1 MPPRDEPLPEGTDQ
15 IIDGAAKTDSS
26 SSSSSSSST
35 GGTGSSSAAGSTS
48 GSTGGSALGSSS
60 TGGGLSGSTSSGSGG
75 GGQSSSGGSALVA
88 TGSGDDTGGT
98 AGNNGSSN
106 KVTDKLV
113 AQVKDQ
119 VTNLRGQAG
128 EKLRGFADT
137 GKGRTETLLDDLQE
151 VINDA
156 ARAVE
161 QRFGG
166 EYADYARQAATAV
179 NNLNGK
185 LREKSVDDLL
195 DDTRDLV
202 RKSPGMAVG
211 IAAVAGFALVRILKT
226 GLEDVG
232 AGRTSQSGASNAKTG
247 DGA

>member
-15 IIDGAAKTDSS
+15 IIDGAAKTE
-26 SSSSSSSST
+26 SSSSST
-35 GGTGSSSAAGSTS
+35 GGTGSSSAA

-60 TGGGLSGSTSSGSGG
+60 TGGGLSGSTS
-75 GGQSSSGGSALVA
+75 SSSGGSALVA

-232 AGRTSQSGASNAKTG
+232 ASRSQSGTGNTNAG
-247 DGA
+247 GGA